1 MRSTSVNFFLK
12 PSFSSNDLYITWL
25 KIILTDQVCLKFVE
39 THVFFFHFLPVLE
52 FLTTNFSPCENL
64 FKELFPRNH
73 LAHRFLGYILILKG
87 LYTSITQHP
96 TISTWSR
103 HDPECEVGILWWLHA
118 PQAGDSQGEDICEPP
133 DGNLELIEHSD
144 FRWFCSILL
153 MDKILPIFY
162 RVLTIPGGA
171 GFLQSTVW
179 PIFSLWGDRSLFV
192 VWIVYFST
200 GWLQRDGLDG
210 MTGRSFKPW
219 PLDGSPDCW
228 RSLNLTIER
237 VTFSLTT
244 PKRSRQRI
252 ARRELCFSCANPRFF
267 FRF

>member
-1 MRSTSVNFFLK
+1 MDGVVPLSRLCCYLSRGFRDEHVIYVIELNHPHLHFLHGLQPQALEDFSSSLNMRSTSVNFFLK

-153 MDKILPIFY
+153 MDKILHHQGWW
-162 RVLTIPGGA
+162 VSH
-171 GFLQSTVW
+171 FL
-179 PIFSLWGDRSLFV
+179 
-192 VWIVYFST
+192 
-200 GWLQRDGLDG
+200 
-210 MTGRSFKPW
+210 
-219 PLDGSPDCW
+219 
-228 RSLNLTIER
+228 
-237 VTFSLTT
+237 
-244 PKRSRQRI
+244 
-252 ARRELCFSCANPRFF
+252 
-267 FRF
+267 